1 MTVAK
6 ANKSL
11 GILQHN
17 LWNCPRNVREIA
29 YTSLV
34 QPKLEYASVVWDPF
48 LKKYISALESV
59 QRNAARFFSQN
70 YKRYASV
77 TDMIR
82 DFGLERQ
89 FIN

>member
-1 MTVAK
+1 M
-6 ANKSL
+6 
-11 GILQHN
+11 
-17 LWNCPRNVREIA
+17 REIA

-34 QPKLEYASVVWDPF
+34 RPKLEYASVAWEPF
-48 LKKYISALESV
+48 LKKDIINTLERV
-59 QRNAARFFSQN
+59 QCNAAQFFSQN

-82 DFGLERQ
+82 DFGQDRQ

>member
-1 MTVAK
+1 MK
-6 ANKSL
+6 
-11 GILQHN
+11 
-17 LWNCPRNVREIA
+17 EIA

-34 QPKLEYASVVWDPF
+34 WPKLEYASVAWEPF
-48 LKKYISALESV
+48 LKKDISTLERV
-59 QRNAARFFSQN
+59 QCNAAQFISQN

-82 DFGLERQ
+82 DFGLECQ